1 MLFPPPQGFPKL
13 FINNWFPSCISA
25 KKAGNRRDGTKRLSW
40 IRSNKKGLRYG
51 RFCSFQCFKIW
62 PDCLNFKH
70 WPILSSASGA
80 LLISWTQYT
89 CIIRSE
95 LSFTVK
101 STLNY
106 NRVLQQ
112 KKKKKK
118 RINQLYPDQTPLY
131 ATSDQDVHGLGINL
145 SNLGPTN
152 RVDQNKKEE
161 EENGCVQAVHS
172 FITLS
177 KATFDLL
184 DTPTAPGCFAVSVY
198 SHVSHKRINYQITV
212 TDNSC

>member
-1 MLFPPPQGFPKL
+1 MP
-13 FINNWFPSCISA
+13 
-25 KKAGNRRDGTKRLSW
+25 
-40 IRSNKKGLRYG
+40 
-51 RFCSFQCFKIW
+51 
-62 PDCLNFKH
+62 
-70 WPILSSASGA
+70 SASGA
-80 LLISWTQYT
+80 LLI
-89 CIIRSE
+89 
-95 LSFTVK
+95 FTVK

-106 NRVLQQ
+106 TRVLRQSTT
-112 KKKKKK
+112 KKK
-118 RINQLYPDQTPLY
+118 RSNQLYPDQTPFY
-131 ATSDQDVHGLGINL
+131 ATSDQDVYGLGIYL

-198 SHVSHKRINYQITV
+198 SHVSHKRINYQTTV
-212 TDNSC
+212 TDDSC

>member
-1 MLFPPPQGFPKL
+1 M
-13 FINNWFPSCISA
+13 
-25 KKAGNRRDGTKRLSW
+25 
-40 IRSNKKGLRYG
+40 
-51 RFCSFQCFKIW
+51 
-62 PDCLNFKH
+62 
-70 WPILSSASGA
+70 SSASGA
-80 LLISWTQYT
+80 LLI
-89 CIIRSE
+89 
-95 LSFTVK
+95 FTVK

-106 NRVLQQ
+106 TRVLRQSTTKKT

-118 RINQLYPDQTPLY
+118 NQLYPDQTPLN
-131 ATSDQDVHGLGINL
+131 ATSDQDIHGLGINL

-198 SHVSHKRINYQITV
+198 SHVSHKRINYQTTV
-212 TDNSC
+212 TDDSCLSLVYRTKVSEVLIF

>member
-1 MLFPPPQGFPKL
+1 MP
-13 FINNWFPSCISA
+13 
-25 KKAGNRRDGTKRLSW
+25 
-40 IRSNKKGLRYG
+40 
-51 RFCSFQCFKIW
+51 
-62 PDCLNFKH
+62 
-70 WPILSSASGA
+70 SASGA
-80 LLISWTQYT
+80 LLN
-89 CIIRSE
+89 
-95 LSFTVK
+95 FTVK

-106 NRVLQQ
+106 TRVLRQST

-118 RINQLYPDQTPLY
+118 RSNQLYPDQTPLY
-131 ATSDQDVHGLGINL
+131 ATSDQDVHGLGIYL

-152 RVDQNKKEE
+152 HVDQNKKEE

-198 SHVSHKRINYQITV
+198 SHMSHKRINYQTTF
-212 TDNSC
+212 TDDSC

>member
-1 MLFPPPQGFPKL
+1 M
-13 FINNWFPSCISA
+13 
-25 KKAGNRRDGTKRLSW
+25 
-40 IRSNKKGLRYG
+40 
-51 RFCSFQCFKIW
+51 
-62 PDCLNFKH
+62 
-70 WPILSSASGA
+70 SSASGA
-80 LLISWTQYT
+80 LLI
-89 CIIRSE
+89 
-95 LSFTVK
+95 FAVK

-106 NRVLQQ
+106 TRVLRQSTTT

-118 RINQLYPDQTPLY
+118 KKNQLYPDQTPLY

-198 SHVSHKRINYQITV
+198 SHVSHKRINYQTTV
-212 TDNSC
+212 TDDSC

>member
-1 MLFPPPQGFPKL
+1 M
-13 FINNWFPSCISA
+13 
-25 KKAGNRRDGTKRLSW
+25 
-40 IRSNKKGLRYG
+40 
-51 RFCSFQCFKIW
+51 
-62 PDCLNFKH
+62 
-70 WPILSSASGA
+70 SSASGA
-80 LLISWTQYT
+80 LLIFYRE
-89 CIIRSE
+89 IYLE
-95 LSFTVK
+95 LYS
-101 STLNY
+101 
-106 NRVLQQ
+106 RVTAVNNNN
-112 KKKKKK
+112 KK

-184 DTPTAPGCFAVSVY
+184 DTPTAPVLDVLQSQCIHTCHTNGLIIRLPLLMICVNCLFTAQRSL
-198 SHVSHKRINYQITV
+198 K
-212 TDNSC
+212 C